1 MKNILKMGIISAL
14 IGLLSS
20 CKEQVSPLSEDYYK
34 KSGAIYFIPGGNG
47 FERGSRKMVV
57 DLASLA
63 VIKEVYAPDKDRIY
77 FMGCPQISATPSR
90 YHLSNQRLILR
101 ANRL

>member
-34 KSGAIYFIPGGNG
+34 KSGAIYLYRAETVLNEVR
-47 FERGSRKMVV
+47 ERW
-57 DLASLA
+57 
-63 VIKEVYAPDKDRIY
+63 
-77 FMGCPQISATPSR
+77 
-90 YHLSNQRLILR
+90 LSIWQVLL
-101 ANRL
+101 

>member
-14 IGLLSS
+14 IGLLFS

-47 FERGSRKMVV
+47 FERGSRKMVT
-57 DLASLA
+57 DLASFA
-63 VIKEVYAPDKDRIY
+63 VIKEVYARDKDNVY
-77 FMGCPQISATPSR
+77 FMGCPQEDRKSVV
-90 YHLSNQRLILR
+90 
-101 ANRL
+101 